1 MHLFFQLTFMGLRN
15 FITNPRQRTFMKLA
29 FLFGGKERYK
39 KGKINFEG
47 FKFIVPDYKSF
58 LWQYKEIFAEESYK
72 FNPDSKEPV
81 IYDCGANVGTSCSY
95 FKRIYP
101 KCTIKAFEA
110 DPKIARYLKENLNA
124 NGLNDV
130 EVIDKA
136 VWVNDSG
143 VKLNIE
149 GADGSSIYAEGE
161 KQKVGSIRL
170 KNLLEKEERIDMLKM
185 DIEGAEN
192 DVILDCGNSLKI
204 VNNIFIEY
212 HSYTNSQQKL
222 SELLNVLEQNN
233 FRCFIRNDSSRNTP
247 LINKT
252 NKSNPAMD
260 LQLNIFGYKPK

>member
-1 MHLFFQLTFMGLRN
+1 MGLHN
-15 FITNPRQRTFMKLA
+15 FITNPRQRTFVKLA

-47 FKFIVPDYKSF
+47 FNFIVPDYKSF
-58 LWQYKEIFAEESYK
+58 LWQYKEIFADENYK
-72 FNPDSKEPV
+72 FNSDSTEPV

-95 FKRIYP
+95 FKKIYP
-101 KCTIKAFEA
+101 NSIIKAFEA
-110 DPKIARYLKENLNA
+110 DPKISRYLIENLNA

-136 VWVNDSG
+136 VWVNDSD
-143 VKLNIE
+143 VELSIE
-149 GADGSSIYAEGE
+149 GADGSSIYTEGE
-161 KQKVGSIRL
+161 KLKVGSIRL
-170 KNLLEKEERIDMLKM
+170 KNLLDSETRVDMLKM

-212 HSYTNSQQKL
+212 HSYTNSKQKL

-233 FRCFIRNDSSRNTP
+233 FRYFIRNDSHRNMP

-252 NKSNPAMD
+252 NKSNPVMD
-260 LQLNIFGYKPK
+260 LQLNIFGYRD

>member
-1 MHLFFQLTFMGLRN
+1 MHLFFQLISMGLHN

-58 LWQYKEIFAEESYK
+58 LWQYKEIFADESYK
-72 FNPDSKEPV
+72 FNSGLEEPV
-81 IYDCGANVGTSCSY
+81 IFDCGANVGTSCAY
-95 FKRIYP
+95 FKKIYP
-101 KCTIKAFEA
+101 YSIIKAFEP
-110 DPKIARYLKENLNA
+110 DPVIANYLKSNIQNNNLN
-124 NGLNDV
+124 NI

-136 VWVNDSG
+136 VWVNDIG
-143 VKLNIE
+143 VELNIE
-149 GADGSSIYAEGE
+149 GADGSSIYTEGE

-170 KNLLEKEERIDMLKM
+170 KDLLDTESRIDMLKM

-233 FRCFIRNDSSRNTP
+233 FRYFIRNDSSRNMP

>member
-1 MHLFFQLTFMGLRN
+1 MKVFLERSFNGFYK
-15 FITNPRQRTFMKLA
+15 FIKNPN
-29 FLFGGKERYK
+29 ERKFVFYSIIYGSK
-39 KGKINFEG
+39 NRYREKKINFLNY
-47 FKFIVPDYKSF
+47 KIQVPDALSF
-58 LWQYKEIFAEESYK
+58 IWQFKEIFVDESYK
-72 FNPDSKEPV
+72 FESELTEPV
-81 IYDCGANVGTSCSY
+81 IYDCGSNIGLSCIY
-95 FKRIYP
+95 FKRIFP
-101 KCTIKAFEA
+101 GAIIKAFEA
-110 DPKIARYLKENLNA
+110 DLNISKYLKENLNA

-136 VWVNDSG
+136 VWVNDGG
-143 VKLNIE
+143 VELNIE
-149 GADGSSIYAEGE
+149 GADGSSIYVEGK

-170 KNLLEKEERIDMLKM
+170 KDLLDSESRIDMLKM

-233 FRCFIRNDSSRNTP
+233 FRYFIRNDSNRNMP

>member
-1 MHLFFQLTFMGLRN
+1 MKVFLERSFNGFYK
-15 FITNPRQRTFMKLA
+15 FIKNPNERKFVFYSIIYGSK
-29 FLFGGKERYK
+29 KRYK
-39 KGKINFEG
+39 EKKINFLNY
-47 FKFIVPDYKSF
+47 KIRVPDALSF
-58 LWQYKEIFAEESYK
+58 IWQFKEIFVDESYK
-72 FNPDSKEPV
+72 FESELTEPV
-81 IYDCGANVGTSCSY
+81 IYDCGSNIGLSCIY
-95 FKRIYP
+95 FKRIFP
-101 KCTIKAFEA
+101 GAIIKAFEA
-110 DPKIARYLKENLNA
+110 DPKISKYLKENLKT

-136 VWVNDSG
+136 VWKEDGEINFSS
-143 VKLNIE
+143 E
-149 GADGSSIYAEGE
+149 GADASTIFSS
-161 KQKVGSIRL
+161 KTNLKVKSVRL

-233 FRCFIRNDSSRNTP
+233 FRYFIRNDSSRNMP

>member
-1 MHLFFQLTFMGLRN
+1 MKVFLERSFNGFYK
-15 FITNPRQRTFMKLA
+15 FIKNPNERKFVLYSIIYGSK
-29 FLFGGKERYK
+29 KRYK
-39 KGKINFEG
+39 EKKINFLNY
-47 FKFIVPDYKSF
+47 KIQVPDALSF
-58 LWQYKEIFAEESYK
+58 IWQFKEIFVDESYK
-72 FNPDSKEPV
+72 FESELTEPV
-81 IYDCGANVGTSCSY
+81 IYDCGSNIGLSCIY
-95 FKRIYP
+95 FKRIFP
-101 KCTIKAFEA
+101 GAIIKAFEA
-110 DPKIARYLKENLNA
+110 DPKISKYLKENLNA

-136 VWVNDSG
+136 VWVNDGG
-143 VKLNIE
+143 VELNIE
-149 GADGSSIYAEGE
+149 GADGSSIYVEGK

-170 KNLLEKEERIDMLKM
+170 KDLLDSESRIDMLKI

-233 FRCFIRNDSSRNTP
+233 FRYFIRNDSSRNMP

-260 LQLNIFGYKPK
+260 LQLNIFGYRD

>member
-1 MHLFFQLTFMGLRN
+1 MHLFFQLTFMGLHN

-58 LWQYKEIFAEESYK
+58 LWQYKEIFADESYK
-72 FNPDSKEPV
+72 FNSGSEEPV
-81 IYDCGANVGTSCSY
+81 IFDCGANVGTSCAY
-95 FKRIYP
+95 FKKIYP
-101 KCTIKAFEA
+101 YSIIKAFEP
-110 DPKIARYLKENLNA
+110 DPVIANYLKSNIQNNNLN
-124 NGLNDV
+124 NI

-136 VWVNDSG
+136 VWVNDIG
-143 VKLNIE
+143 VELNIE
-149 GADGSSIYAEGE
+149 GADGSSIYTEGE

-170 KNLLEKEERIDMLKM
+170 KDLLDTESRIDMLKM

-233 FRCFIRNDSSRNTP
+233 FRYFIRNDSSRNMP

-252 NKSNPAMD
+252 NKINPAMD

>member
-1 MHLFFQLTFMGLRN
+1 MKVFLERSFNGFYK
-15 FITNPRQRTFMKLA
+15 FIKNPNERKFVLYSIIYGSKN
-29 FLFGGKERYK
+29 RYK
-39 KGKINFEG
+39 EKKINFLNY
-47 FKFIVPDYKSF
+47 KIQVPDALSF
-58 LWQYKEIFAEESYK
+58 IWQFKEIFVDESYK
-72 FNPDSKEPV
+72 FESELTEPV
-81 IYDCGANVGTSCSY
+81 IYDCGSNIGLSCIY
-95 FKRIYP
+95 FKRIFP
-101 KCTIKAFEA
+101 GAIIKAFEA
-110 DPKIARYLKENLNA
+110 DLNISKYLKENLNA

-136 VWVNDSG
+136 VWVNDGG
-143 VKLNIE
+143 VELNIE
-149 GADGSSIYAEGE
+149 GADGSSIYVEGK

-170 KNLLEKEERIDMLKM
+170 KDLLDSESRIDMLKI

-233 FRCFIRNDSSRNTP
+233 FRYFIRNDSSRNMP

>member
-1 MHLFFQLTFMGLRN
+1 MHLFFQLTSMGLHN
-15 FITNPRQRTFMKLA
+15 FVTNPRQRTFVKLA

-58 LWQYKEIFAEESYK
+58 LWQYKEIFTDENYK
-72 FNPDSKEPV
+72 FNSDSKKPV

-95 FKRIYP
+95 FKKIYP
-101 KCTIKAFEA
+101 NSIIKAFEA
-110 DPKIARYLKENLNA
+110 DPKISGYLKENLSA

-136 VWVNDSG
+136 VWVDDSG
-143 VKLNIE
+143 VELNIE
-149 GADGSSIYAEGE
+149 GADGSSIYTEGE
-161 KQKVGSIRL
+161 KLKVGSIRL
-170 KNLLEKEERIDMLKM
+170 KDLLDSETIVDMLKM
-185 DIEGAEN
+185 DIEGAEH
-192 DVILDCGNSLKI
+192 DVILDCRNSLKI

-212 HSYTNSQQKL
+212 HSYTNSQQNL
-222 SELLNVLEQNN
+222 AELLNVLEQNN
-233 FRCFIRNDSSRNTP
+233 FRYFIRNDSSRNMP

>member
-1 MHLFFQLTFMGLRN
+1 MKVFLERSFNGFYK
-15 FITNPRQRTFMKLA
+15 FIKNPNERKFVLYSIIYGSK
-29 FLFGGKERYK
+29 KRYK
-39 KGKINFEG
+39 EKKINFLNY
-47 FKFIVPDYKSF
+47 KIRVPDALSF
-58 LWQYKEIFAEESYK
+58 IWQFKEIFVDESYK
-72 FNPDSKEPV
+72 FESELTEPV
-81 IYDCGANVGTSCSY
+81 IYDCGSNIGLSCIY
-95 FKRIYP
+95 FKRIFP
-101 KCTIKAFEA
+101 GAIIKAFEA
-110 DPKIARYLKENLNA
+110 DPKISKYLKENLNA

-136 VWVNDSG
+136 VWVNDGG
-143 VKLNIE
+143 VELNIE
-149 GADGSSIYAEGE
+149 GADGSSIYVEGK

-170 KNLLEKEERIDMLKM
+170 KDLLDSESRIDMLKI

-233 FRCFIRNDSSRNTP
+233 FRYFIRNDSSRNMP

>member
-1 MHLFFQLTFMGLRN
+1 MHLFFQLTFMGLHN

-58 LWQYKEIFAEESYK
+58 LWQYKEIFADESYK
-72 FNPDSKEPV
+72 FNSGSEEPV
-81 IYDCGANVGTSCSY
+81 IFDCGANVGTSCAY
-95 FKRIYP
+95 FKKIYP
-101 KCTIKAFEA
+101 YSIIKAFEP
-110 DPKIARYLKENLNA
+110 DPIIANYLKSNIQNNNLN
-124 NGLNDV
+124 NI

-136 VWVNDSG
+136 VWVNDIG
-143 VKLNIE
+143 VELNIE
-149 GADGSSIYAEGE
+149 GADGSSIYTEGE
-161 KQKVGSIRL
+161 KQKVDSVRL
-170 KNLLEKEERIDMLKM
+170 KELLDSESRIDMLKM

-233 FRCFIRNDSSRNTP
+233 FRYFIRNDSSRNKP

-252 NKSNPAMD
+252 NKSNLAMD
-260 LQLNIFGYKPK
+260 LQLNIFGYKLK

>member
-1 MHLFFQLTFMGLRN
+1 MHLFFQLTFMGLHN

-58 LWQYKEIFAEESYK
+58 LWQYKEIFADESYK
-72 FNPDSKEPV
+72 FNSGSEEPV
-81 IYDCGANVGTSCSY
+81 IFDCGANVGTSCAY
-95 FKRIYP
+95 FKKIYP
-101 KCTIKAFEA
+101 YSIIKAFEP
-110 DPKIARYLKENLNA
+110 DPILANYLKSNIQNNNLN
-124 NGLNDV
+124 NI

-136 VWVNDSG
+136 VWVNDIG
-143 VKLNIE
+143 IELNIE
-149 GADGSSIYAEGE
+149 GADGSSIYTEGE

-170 KNLLEKEERIDMLKM
+170 KDLLDTESRIDMLKM

-233 FRCFIRNDSSRNTP
+233 FRCFIRNDSSRNMP

-260 LQLNIFGYKPK
+260 LQLNIFGYKLK